1 MREAWVVGWIPKK
14 HTFNF
19 IFWSITISLERAGIG
34 IFIAVKA
41 QSSFL
46 NMLIDRQ
53 SKNNSIF
60 EPRKKKQHN
69 LSKQKIERKCL
80 LT

>member
-1 MREAWVVGWIPKK
+1 MREAWVIGRNPKK
-14 HTFNF
+14 HTFYF
-19 IFWSITISLERAGIG
+19 IFGSITASLERAVIG

-60 EPRKKKQHN
+60 EPRKKPAQP
-69 LSKQKIERKCL
+69 
-80 LT
+80 

>member
-1 MREAWVVGWIPKK
+1 MREAWVIGWNPKK
-14 HTFNF
+14 HTFYF
-19 IFWSITISLERAGIG
+19 IFGSITASLERAVIG

-60 EPRKKKQHN
+60 EPRKKTSTT
-69 LSKQKIERKCL
+69 LASKR
-80 LT
+80 

>member
-60 EPRKKKQHN
+60 EPRKKN
-69 LSKQKIERKCL
+69 STTLASKR
-80 LT
+80 